1 MQVCLADELGELQS
15 AGEVHDGSGFSN
27 LLNKEKCTVVVHH
40 CAAQLTGILP
50 IVLPFSFILNFQTEP
65 FSCVVG
71 AGLFRVEKW
80 H

>member
-1 MQVCLADELGELQS
+1 MQVCLADELGESQS